1 MHVRSWHASKSVL
14 HCSNDMIAAVKE
26 HTLFSN
32 VETISVVRL
41 YAKDTAKVIQ
51 GLIFILQ

>member
-1 MHVRSWHASKSVL
+1 MHVRSWDASKSVL
-14 HCSNDMIAAVKE
+14 HCSNNMIAAVKE

-51 GLIFILQ
+51 GLIFIL